1 MVINAIVYVVF
12 FIFMIIFSLKG
23 CDEFDRTVENEN
35 AVRNAT
41 EERKRSS
48 NCKPIL
54 DQDGLIWQRSSYQ
67 VGIGVY
73 ICVAH

>member
-23 CDEFDRTVENEN
+23 CDEFDRIAEHEN
-35 AVRNAT
+35 AVRKAT

-48 NCKPIL
+48 DYKPIL
-54 DQDGLIWQRSSYQ
+54 EQDGLIWQRSSYQ

-73 ICVAH
+73 MCVSH